1 MTKTQAPNSTKL
13 PDPSEE
19 PVCSVVRAG
28 QILGISRSTAY
39 AAVNDGE
46 IPSIRLG
53 RRLVVPTAHLLR
65 MLGLD
70 YKVDDAA

>member
-1 MTKTQAPNSTKL
+1 MTKTPAPDSTKL

-28 QILGISRSTAY
+28 QILGVSRSTAY

-53 RRLVVPTAHLLR
+53 RRLVVPTAPLLR
-65 MLGLD
+65 MLGLID
-70 YKVDDAA
+70 QVGDAA

>member
-1 MTKTQAPNSTKL
+1 MTNKQAPISTNL

-53 RRLVVPTAHLLR
+53 RRLVVPTAPLLR
-65 MLGLD
+65 MLGIVPL
-70 YKVDDAA
+70 VGDAA

>member
-1 MTKTQAPNSTKL
+1 MHIQKTQPTTKI

-39 AAVNDGE
+39 AAVNDGQ

-53 RRLVVPTAHLLR
+53 RRLVIPTAPLLR
-65 MLGLD
+65 MIGQD
-70 YKVDDAA
+70 FQVGDAL